1 MGKIIVIRKADRI
14 LVFTFSDYRPD
25 ALQVFFSPGK
35 DDLVGNVYVGRVDRV
50 LPSMGAAFV
59 AVQKDRKV
67 YLPLP
72 SCKDRSGN
80 TVIWNG
86 KPDDALKAG
95 DEILVQIERM
105 GMGDKLPT
113 ARTDI
118 DLVGHYCIC
127 RVNGKGMHFSKKL
140 SSSVTASFREALSA
154 RGIPGRRDFGFT
166 IRTNIE
172 ALKDYEEVFC
182 EMEELIR
189 NAVRIREASSHRS
202 IYSCLYQDTPEYI
215 SYIKGIPISSYEEI
229 VTEDPGIYEELQCLF
244 PTERLR
250 LYTDTSY
257 PLEKLYSISTH
268 LKEALSEKVWLKNG
282 GYLIIQKTEAMT
294 VIDVNSGKGS
304 EKKGNSK
311 EDMVFAMNCEA
322 ASEIARQ
329 LRLRNHSGI
338 IVVDFINMEE
348 EPHKQQLLTCFDRFL
363 KEDKLPCRVVDLTP
377 LGIVEVTRK
386 KFNKPLK
393 EMLDNIEL

>member
-1 MGKIIVIRKADRI
+1 M
-14 LVFTFSDYRPD
+14 
-25 ALQVFFSPGK
+25 
-35 DDLVGNVYVGRVDRV
+35 
-50 LPSMGAAFV
+50 
-59 AVQKDRKV
+59 
-67 YLPLP
+67 
-72 SCKDRSGN
+72 
-80 TVIWNG
+80 
-86 KPDDALKAG
+86 
-95 DEILVQIERM
+95 
-105 GMGDKLPT
+105 
-113 ARTDI
+113 
-118 DLVGHYCIC
+118 
-127 RVNGKGMHFSKKL
+127 
-140 SSSVTASFREALSA
+140 
-154 RGIPGRRDFGFT
+154 
-166 IRTNIE
+166 
-172 ALKDYEEVFC
+172 
-182 EMEELIR
+182 
-189 NAVRIREASSHRS
+189 
-202 IYSCLYQDTPEYI
+202 
-215 SYIKGIPISSYEEI
+215 
-229 VTEDPGIYEELQCLF
+229 TEDPGINEELQCLF
-244 PTERLR
+244 PAERLR

-268 LKEALSEKVWLKNG
+268 LKEALSKKVWLKNG

>member
-14 LVFTFSDYRPD
+14 LVFTFPDYRPD
-25 ALQVFFSPGK
+25 ALQVFFAPGK
-35 DDLVGNVYVGRVDRV
+35 GDLVGNVYVGRVDRV

-59 AVQKDRKV
+59 SVRKDQNV

-72 SCKDRSGN
+72 
-80 TVIWNG
+80 
-86 KPDDALKAG
+86 PDVSLKAG
-95 DEILVQIERM
+95 EEIPVQIERM

-113 ARTDI
+113 AKTDI
-118 DLVGHYCIC
+118 DLVGRYSIC

-140 SSSVTASFREALSA
+140 PPSVVASFKEALSV
-154 RGIPGRRDFGFT
+154 RGMAGRRDFGFT
-166 IRTNIE
+166 IRTNTE
-172 ALKDYEEVFC
+172 GLRDYEEAFF
-182 EMEELIR
+182 EMEDLIGK
-189 NAVRIREASSHRS
+189 AVRIREAASHRS
-202 IYSCLYQDTPEYI
+202 IYSCLYQDTPEYL
-215 SYIKGIPISSYEEI
+215 SYIKGIPLSSYEEI
-229 VTEDPGIYEELQCLF
+229 VTEDPGIYEELQKLF
-244 PTERLR
+244 PAEKLR
-250 LYTDTSY
+250 LYADASY

-282 GYLIIQKTEAMT
+282 GYLIIQQTEAMT

-322 ASEIARQ
+322 AAEIARQ

-348 EPHKQQLLTCFDRFL
+348 EMHKQQLLSRFDQYL
-363 KEDKLPCRVVDLTP
+363 KEDKLPSRVVDLTP

-393 EMLDNIEL
+393 EMLDNIEI

>member
-1 MGKIIVIRKADRI
+1 M
-14 LVFTFSDYRPD
+14 
-25 ALQVFFSPGK
+25 
-35 DDLVGNVYVGRVDRV
+35 
-50 LPSMGAAFV
+50 
-59 AVQKDRKV
+59 
-67 YLPLP
+67 
-72 SCKDRSGN
+72 
-80 TVIWNG
+80 
-86 KPDDALKAG
+86 
-95 DEILVQIERM
+95 
-105 GMGDKLPT
+105 
-113 ARTDI
+113 
-118 DLVGHYCIC
+118 
-127 RVNGKGMHFSKKL
+127 
-140 SSSVTASFREALSA
+140 SFPA
-154 RGIPGRRDFGFT
+154 
-166 IRTNIE
+166 
-172 ALKDYEEVFC
+172 
-182 EMEELIR
+182 
-189 NAVRIREASSHRS
+189 
-202 IYSCLYQDTPEYI
+202 
-215 SYIKGIPISSYEEI
+215 
-229 VTEDPGIYEELQCLF
+229 
-244 PTERLR
+244 ERLR

-257 PLEKLYSISTH
+257 PLEKLYSVSTH

-348 EPHKQQLLTCFDRFL
+348 KPHKQQLLTCFDRFL